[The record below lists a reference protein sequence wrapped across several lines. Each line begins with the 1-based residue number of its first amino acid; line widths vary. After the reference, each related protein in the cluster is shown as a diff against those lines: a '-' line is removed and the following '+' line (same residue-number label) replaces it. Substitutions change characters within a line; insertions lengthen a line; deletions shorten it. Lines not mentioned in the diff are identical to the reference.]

1 LASRLSFFLWSSIP
15 DDELLDVAARGK
27 LVDPVVLERQVR
39 RMIASSRASALVKN
53 FGGQWLQIR
62 NLEGVTPDPNTFP
75 DFDDNLRDAFER
87 ETYLFLENEFREDRS
102 ISHLLTA
109 DYTFLNERLARHYEI
124 PNVYGNHFRRVTL
137 TSGLRGGLLG
147 HGSVLTVTSYS
158 NRTSPVLRGK
168 FLLANILGFPPSPPP
183 PNVSDLAE
191 NSVDGKPR
199 SVRER
204 LEQHRR
210 NPACSGCHAP
220 MDPLGFALENF
231 DGVGRWRTSDAGTPV
246 DSSGVL
252 PDGTT
257 FSGPLGL
264 RKVLD
269 VRRRDFTAAFAEK
282 LLTYA
287 LGRGLEYYDR
297 PALREILQRAAAD
310 DYRWSS
316 LILNVIRSTPFQAR
330 RVS

>member
-1 LASRLSFFLWSSIP
+1 
-15 DDELLDVAARGK
+15 
-27 LVDPVVLERQVR
+27 
-39 RMIASSRASALVKN
+39 
-53 FGGQWLQIR
+53 
-62 NLEGVTPDPNTFP
+62 
-75 DFDDNLRDAFER
+75 
-87 ETYLFLENEFREDRS
+87 
-102 ISHLLTA
+102 
-109 DYTFLNERLARHYEI
+109 
-124 PNVYGNHFRRVTL
+124 
-137 TSGLRGGLLG
+137 
-147 HGSVLTVTSYS
+147 
-158 NRTSPVLRGK
+158 
-168 FLLANILGFPPSPPP
+168 
-183 PNVSDLAE
+183 
-191 NSVDGKPR
+191 
-199 SVRER
+199 
-204 LEQHRR
+204 
-210 NPACSGCHAP
+210 